1 MLPFLQH
8 YPVAAID
15 PLAALPAKVK
25 RLPLFLNL
33 SAIFLFQAANMGLF
47 AYVIGLG
54 KAEGLSMDFMSP
66 ALASASWVALLG
78 SMLVIVMGTKFGRT
92 GPLVSAILITALCS
106 WALVFSEI
114 SSVYLLANVIIGI
127 TWAFALPYMFGICSE
142 LDKAG
147 QLAALGG
154 FASKMGLAS
163 GPMVAALMLTNDDY
177 QAVIY
182 VSAIALVLAAAVVY
196 MPARLLDNNLA

>member
-1 MLPFLQH
+1 MLPFLSD
-8 YPVAAID
+8 YPVAVVD
-15 PLAALPAKVK
+15 PLAALPPKVK
-25 RLPLFLNL
+25 RLPLILNL

-54 KAEGLSMDFMSP
+54 KHYGLNIEFMSP
-66 ALASASWVALLG
+66 ALASASWVALFG
-78 SMLVIVMGTKFGRT
+78 AMLVIIIGTKYGRT
-92 GPLVSAILITALCS
+92 LPLISAILVTALCS
-106 WALVFSEI
+106 WLLIYSDMDM
-114 SSVYLLANVIIGI
+114 VYLVANIVIGI

-163 GPMVAALMLTNDDY
+163 GPMLFAFLLGDDDY
-177 QAVIY
+177 QLIIY
-182 VSAIALVLAAAVVY
+182 IAALLLVMCAVVVY
-196 MPARLLDNNLA
+196 KPARMLDKE